1 MLGCGCSASV
11 TEAVVGCDRRLPAAL
26 PTCPACC
33 SHAPCTAVYR
43 PVCVPQKFEPYCK
56 QASFNEMLRD
66 PINAGGAAAQRGY
79 QRLHIALQVT

>member
-1 MLGCGCSASV
+1 M
-11 TEAVVGCDRRLPAAL
+11 
-26 PTCPACC
+26 
-33 SHAPCTAVYR
+33 YR
-43 PVCVPQKFEPYCK
+43 PVCVLQKFEPYCK